1 MKQSITLKSTGP
13 FLLLTFI
20 FYRGIPHHC
29 QWTVSGTFAG
39 SFPFRSNRYQK
50 FLGDAHFFC
59 FLYGIFAQ

>member
-20 FYRGIPHHC
+20 YFIVGFLTTVNGQC
-29 QWTVSGTFAG
+29 QG
-39 SFPFRSNRYQK
+39 RSNRYQK